1 MNKPLLLIFAKNPVL
16 NRVKTR
22 LAKDIGAVNALKIY
36 RYLLN
41 YTRDI
46 TQTLTVSKALYYSD
60 FIPTVDDNFD
70 ATYTKRLQTGDDL
83 GERMY
88 TAFDESFKAGF
99 TDIIII
105 GSDSHELT
113 QAIIEQAFLQLKTA
127 DFVIGPAVD
136 GGYYLLGMKTLAR
149 DIFEGKTWSTATVFS
164 DTVKSIKRLNMTYAL
179 LPKLRDVDTV
189 DDLGS
194 LSALIEGDSE

>member
-22 LAKDIGAVNALKIY
+22 LAKDVGAVNALKIY

-46 TQTLTVSKALYYSD
+46 THALTVSKALYYSD

-136 GGYYLLGMKTLAR
+136 GGYYLLGMKTLER
-149 DIFEGKTWSTATVFS
+149 SVFEGKAWSTATVFS
-164 DTVKSIKRLNMTYAL
+164 DTVQSIKKLDMTYAL

-194 LSALIEGDSE
+194 LWALIEGDSE